1 MTKDF
6 LQVNVMDECTILCD
20 TSNGRD
26 PTGGTAIY
34 WRVAPIDGVRF
45 EFQTYFGQIGTD
57 RRSTLFLSMDN
68 NNLSEVS
75 YSWDATEE
83 ISSAHAG
90 IGGWVTEFT
99 EAWGWASR
107 ENSLRSN
114 VSVYKFR
121 ESFVQTTT
129 NDYDTQEKAADTEI
143 LENLPRETFICTIQ
157 DNEGFRYGRD
167 YNFGDRL
174 TATYRGLPY
183 TVRVTGIHV
192 QVRDNE
198 KIRAILT
205 IPMATNLVSLT

>member
-1 MTKDF
+1 MGC
-6 LQVNVMDECTILCD
+6 N
-20 TSNGRD
+20 
-26 PTGGTAIY
+26 
-34 WRVAPIDGVRF
+34 
-45 EFQTYFGQIGTD
+45 
-57 RRSTLFLSMDN
+57 RRNESRT
-68 NNLSEVS
+68 
-75 YSWDATEE
+75 
-83 ISSAHAG
+83 AG
-90 IGGWVTEFT
+90 IGGWVTEST

-174 TATYRGLPY
+174 RRPIVDCPIPY
-183 TVRVTGIHV
+183 
-192 QVRDNE
+192 
-198 KIRAILT
+198 A
-205 IPMATNLVSLT
+205 